1 MDKPIGLT
9 PSDIFTIFL
18 GFCAAIVTIS
28 AAVTVIIK
36 VIQKA
41 KQPNQSQND
50 RLDALE
56 KKVKEFETYF
66 NKDNRRLEELE
77 EGNRVTQQAILA
89 LLSHSINGNDTDK
102 LTKARDDLQDYLI
115 SKGGVRNE
123 K

>member
-41 KQPNQSQND
+41 KQPNQCQND
-50 RLDALE
+50 RIEALE
-56 KKVKEFETYF
+56 KRVKEFENYF

-102 LTKARDDLQDYLI
+102 LTKARDDLQNYLI
-115 SKGGVRNE
+115 SKGGVHSE

>member
-56 KKVKEFETYF
+56 KRVKEFENYF

-102 LTKARDDLQDYLI
+102 LTKARDDLQNYLI
-115 SKGGVRNE
+115 SKGGVHDA